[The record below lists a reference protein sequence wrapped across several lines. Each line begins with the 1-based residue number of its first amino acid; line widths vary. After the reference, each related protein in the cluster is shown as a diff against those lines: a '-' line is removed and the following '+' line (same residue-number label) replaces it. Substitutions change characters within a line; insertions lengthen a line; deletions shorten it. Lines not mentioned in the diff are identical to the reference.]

1 MAGISPNK
9 SCASSP
15 NPSLYNLRQSV
26 AAQTDI
32 DILTWLHQ
40 VSSSSRIVLS
50 FKDCK
55 MELPFLLVTLNVSC
69 PPGLK
74 DILHMVSSQ
83 WDQLQRQ
90 IRRQHSWMLRALRC
104 IQARLLYTSQSHEPF
119 KALGD
124 SATNRQALSPAD
136 SLKVKNIFS
145 LLLRSY
151 VFCLWFAP
159 QFRSIHFLLRWSL
172 LSLSLHVTHTHTHI
186 VKSDTHTV
194 NFVVTFLLA
203 PN

>member
-1 MAGISPNK
+1 MFKWQEFPRTNHV
-9 SCASSP
+9 CP
-15 NPSLYNLRQSV
+15 RRTPSLCSLRRSV
-26 AAQTDI
+26 AAQTLI
-32 DILTWLHQ
+32 SSPGYVRCPAAAGLFCRLSIAKWNLVLH
-40 VSSSSRIVLS
+40 RPLS
-50 FKDCK
+50 
-55 MELPFLLVTLNVSC
+55 LSFLLVTLNVSC

-124 SATNRQALSPAD
+124 SATNRQAVSPAD

-151 VFCLWFAP
+151 VFCLWLAL
-159 QFRSIHFLLRWSL
+159 QFGSIHFLL
-172 LSLSLHVTHTHTHI
+172 
-186 VKSDTHTV
+186 
-194 NFVVTFLLA
+194 
-203 PN
+203 P